1 MIAGFSTPGY
11 TPPAMQLEQFAQSID
26 FRPNTESVDDQ
37 KSQGSC
43 VAHGAQTS
51 LEICYER
58 AGQKR
63 DFSRQYLYYYVR
75 LLGGTLGQLAGGGFT
90 SQIGEVMEAGG
101 GVCMEST
108 WPYKDENDG
117 VEPSEGARIEARSLF
132 GTDATKWVRIDSV
145 NAVKRALN
153 LGKPVAITM
162 YVHPGMMYQLG
173 NNWREHDW
181 DVMGNVAI
189 GLHCVTVIG
198 YDESVGRFLIE
209 NSWGSEWGDGGFFG
223 MPYALLAN
231 SRCVIDAY
239 YFDKLPV
246 PFVTDAAYRPED
258 PATFTSATGVL
269 TLPTVQYFPGDFG
282 GAVQF
287 NRVCLKLTKFGTIST
302 DDEMVFGTDNFIQR
316 KTTTSDLPRMGL
328 PRVLVDGVEFKKV
341 RLIGLEFEI
350 LSGEPA

>member
-1 MIAGFSTPGY
+1 MIPSYNTPGFS
-11 TPPAMQLEQFAQSID
+11 PPPMQLEVFAQSID

-58 AGQKR
+58 AGLKR

-75 LLGGTLGQLAGGGFT
+75 LLGGTLGQLAGGGYT

-101 GVCMEST
+101 GVCLEQT
-108 WPYKDENDG
+108 WPYKAEHDG
-117 VEPSEGARIEARSLF
+117 VEPPEGARIEARSFF
-132 GTDATKWVRIDSV
+132 GTDATKWGRVDSV
-145 NAVKRALN
+145 NSVKRALN
-153 LGKPVAITM
+153 LGRPVGITM
-162 YVHPGMMYQLG
+162 YVHRGMMRDLG
-173 NNWREHDW
+173 TNWRTHTW
-181 DVMGNVAI
+181 DVVNSMPV

-198 YDESVGRFLIE
+198 YDEACGRFLIE

-223 MPYALLAN
+223 MPYELFAN
-231 SRCVIDAY
+231 PNCVVDAY
-239 YFDKLPV
+239 AWEKLPV
-246 PFVTDAAYRPED
+246 PFIPDQAYRAED
-258 PATFTSATGVL
+258 PATFSSATGVL

-287 NRVCLKLTKFGTIST
+287 NRVCLKITKFGTITT
-302 DDEMVFGTDNFIQR
+302 DDEMVFGNDNFIQR

-328 PRVLVDGVEFKKV
+328 PRVLVDGVEFKRV

-350 LSGEPA
+350 LAGEPA